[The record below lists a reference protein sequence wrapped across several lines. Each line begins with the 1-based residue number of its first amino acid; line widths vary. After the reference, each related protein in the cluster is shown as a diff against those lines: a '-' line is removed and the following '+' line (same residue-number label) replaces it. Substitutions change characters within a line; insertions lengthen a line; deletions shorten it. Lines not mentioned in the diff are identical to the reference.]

1 MSPRRLL
8 NLLRSPAGALVLFLL
23 GFALLLFLV
32 NSRGD
37 SSDDKSSGMQQPKAS
52 NSQQLTQSV
61 EREIT
66 PFRPA
71 PTTSERKQTT
81 APVAVKAP
89 NASPELPSLSLV
101 AETPS
106 AEAVEKP
113 MGEKFA
119 PFGRLIPCELVITVD
134 SSALQTP
141 IVGLVTED
149 VFHHGQ
155 LVIPAGTEV
164 HGKAQVDRV
173 RERIASDGRWTL
185 VWQDGDELNVSGL
198 ALDHERDADT
208 GTWAITDGSAGL
220 RGQLIKSDNLAEL
233 KLYTAS
239 LLSGAADVFTDKSIS
254 GFGSFTLPSLKNAP
268 LKGAQ
273 SVMDRYAQQILTSIE
288 RDGFY
293 VRVPAGKQFY
303 LYVTQT
309 LDPDTAKIGGT
320 TKQPTAAPRSN
331 LP

>member
-119 PFGRLIPCELVITVD
+119 PFGRLGLCGRR
-134 SSALQTP
+134 SRHRAALHSQ
-141 IVGLVTED
+141 
-149 VFHHGQ
+149 H
-155 LVIPAGTEV
+155 
-164 HGKAQVDRV
+164 R
-173 RERIASDGRWTL
+173 S
-185 VWQDGDELNVSGL
+185 VS
-198 ALDHERDADT
+198 
-208 GTWAITDGSAGL
+208 
-220 RGQLIKSDNLAEL
+220 
-233 KLYTAS
+233 
-239 LLSGAADVFTDKSIS
+239 
-254 GFGSFTLPSLKNAP
+254 
-268 LKGAQ
+268 
-273 SVMDRYAQQILTSIE
+273 
-288 RDGFY
+288 
-293 VRVPAGKQFY
+293 
-303 LYVTQT
+303 
-309 LDPDTAKIGGT
+309 
-320 TKQPTAAPRSN
+320 
-331 LP
+331 